1 MSDYYLRDS
10 FKRNVKL
17 TNRISVI
24 LTLIVVLLGLIYFI
38 VSFQNN
44 STLYITIWLIAPSF
58 LTPYVL
64 NRLGF
69 HKLSRFILSTLL
81 PILALVISVFNKMG
95 HNDAVMINAVNYF
108 DVRLVIINSAIIPFI
123 LYDLKEVKSLIIAA
137 LPSFLALAI
146 FDPVHNYFNVGFYQ
160 LGLNSDDYFFSSNLY
175 SGITYI
181 FIAYVLTNLKYQVYK
196 SESRKIDEN
205 QKIKIYLEALIK
217 LGNSENINLGI
228 VDKAKQE
235 ILKVGQQCFG
245 ISRISLWNYHSEE
258 GCITCEYLYENG
270 VMTSPETKLR
280 AKDFPKYFVGIKSQ
294 QLIIAQDAVKDDMTN
309 EFAQSYLE
317 PLNIKSMMDAP
328 FLNLGKLGGVICC
341 EQQGAY
347 KDWGAAES
355 LVLKALGDFLSY
367 SISVEARI
375 EQNKLLV
382 EKNAEITA
390 INDNLEKI
398 VADRTRELEI
408 KNEQLT
414 EYAYINSHVLR
425 APVARI
431 SGLYNLFKMQTEQ
444 NSELLGHMS
453 HSIHE
458 LEEVTYKINRAIEEN
473 GIFSRENI
481 RQ

>member
-1 MSDYYLRDS
+1 MKDYYLQDS

-17 TNRISVI
+17 TDRISII
-24 LTLIVVLLGLIYFI
+24 LTVLIVLLGLVYFI
-38 VSFQNN
+38 VSFQRET
-44 STLYITIWLIAPSF
+44 TLYITIWLISPVF

-64 NRLGF
+64 NKFGLN
-69 HKLSRFILSTLL
+69 KLSRFILSTLL
-81 PILALVISVFNKMG
+81 PILALIISVQNKAG
-95 HNDAVMINAVNYF
+95 HNDAIFINAVNYF
-108 DVRLVIINSAIIPFI
+108 DVRLVIINSAIIPFR
-123 LYDLKEVKSLIIAA
+123 LYDLKELKSLIMAA
-137 LPSFLALAI
+137 LPSFMALAL

-160 LGLNSDDYFFSSNLY
+160 LGLQSDDYFFSANLY
-175 SGITYI
+175 SGITYF
-181 FIAYVLTNLKYQVYK
+181 FIAFVLTSLKYQVYK
-196 SESRKIDEN
+196 SELIKIEEN

-228 VDKAKQE
+228 VAKAKQE
-235 ILKVGQQCFG
+235 ILRVGQQCFE
-245 ISRISLWNYHSEE
+245 ISRISLWNYDGEE

-270 VMTSPETKLR
+270 AMTSPETKLR
-280 AKDFPKYFVGIKSQ
+280 AQDYPKYFAALKKQ
-294 QLIIAQDAVKDDMTN
+294 QLIIAQNAVEHDMTN
-309 EFAQSYLE
+309 EFAKSYLI

-328 FLNLGKLGGVICC
+328 FLNVGKLGGVICC
-341 EQQGAY
+341 EQQGTH
-347 KDWGAAES
+347 KSWGAAES
-355 LVLKALGDFLSY
+355 LLLKALGDFLSY
-367 SISVEARI
+367 SISVEARM
-375 EQNKLLV
+375 EQNKLLT

-390 INDNLEKI
+390 INDNLEKL
-398 VADRTRELEI
+398 VTERTKELEI

-453 HSIHE
+453 NSIHE

-481 RQ
+481 RR